1 MLQLAATPLT
11 TFLVI
16 VSLPRTLHHVSLMS
30 IVSATAMAL
39 AILLSMIYAGIEDAP
54 FFGYGGNFPTLGPV
68 TTSVG
73 LPDGGPGF
81 VAGLNAVL
89 K

>member
-1 MLQLAATPLT
+1 
-11 TFLVI
+11 
-16 VSLPRTLHHVSLMS
+16 
-30 IVSATAMAL
+30 MAL

>member
-1 MLQLAATPLT
+1 
-11 TFLVI
+11 
-16 VSLPRTLHHVSLMS
+16 MS
-30 IVSATAMAL
+30 IVSAACMAI
-39 AILLSMIYAGIEDAP
+39 AILLSLIFSGTEAAP
-54 FFGYGGNFPTLGPV
+54 LYGYGGNYPTLGPV
-68 TTSVG
+68 KTSVG